1 MRDRIE
7 INKNLIPYRFDIVL
21 AGRAYTFFV
30 DYNRTACFFTVS
42 LYDSA
47 GSLLCSGEPL
57 VYGMP
62 LFRDVYRAG
71 VFPALDLTPL
81 DESGQEQAVTWEKL
95 GETVFLTV
103 DDEGGGAV
111 G

>member
-1 MRDRIE
+1 
-7 INKNLIPYRFDIVL
+7 
-21 AGRAYTFFV
+21 
-30 DYNRTACFFTVS
+30 
-42 LYDSA
+42 
-47 GSLLCSGEPL
+47 
-57 VYGMP
+57 MP

-81 DESGQEQAVTWEKL
+81 DESGQEQAVTWENL

>member
-42 LYDSA
+42 LYDL
-47 GSLLCSGEPL
+47 SLIHI
-57 VYGMP
+57 
-62 LFRDVYRAG
+62 
-71 VFPALDLTPL
+71 
-81 DESGQEQAVTWEKL
+81 
-95 GETVFLTV
+95 
-103 DDEGGGAV
+103 
-111 G
+111 

>member
-62 LFRDVYRAG
+62 LFRAYLSMLCMI
-71 VFPALDLTPL
+71 PP
-81 DESGQEQAVTWEKL
+81 
-95 GETVFLTV
+95 LTV
-103 DDEGGGAV
+103 TASS
-111 G
+111 